1 MFMKYCPF
9 SLFSIFFFIF
19 IVHYRFGKYYRGC
32 NRSMFL
38 DWTPQNSEA
47 RPRIVRYN
55 SYWGQWIQCNNS
67 HDCVSTVSRHLVRYW
82 QYLTVSLHDLSSTH
96 WSCYPTV
103 YLLIRRDVS
112 KAELLFSWTSVP
124 ALVNGFTVLDLSCV
138 KISQK
143 FNYRYQGFFSPC
155 IFFPFLS
162 LALFAKCVDVFFV
175 VVVYFLS
182 HPNRFRI
189 KVGLCLRVVL
199 GRLGGGVGE
208 GGK

>member
-1 MFMKYCPF
+1 M
-9 SLFSIFFFIF
+9 
-19 IVHYRFGKYYRGC
+19 
-32 NRSMFL
+32 
-38 DWTPQNSEA
+38 
-47 RPRIVRYN
+47 
-55 SYWGQWIQCNNS
+55 
-67 HDCVSTVSRHLVRYW
+67 
-82 QYLTVSLHDLSSTH
+82 
-96 WSCYPTV
+96 

-189 KVGLCLRVVL
+189 KVVLCLRVVL
-199 GRLGGGVGE
+199 GRWGWGVGE